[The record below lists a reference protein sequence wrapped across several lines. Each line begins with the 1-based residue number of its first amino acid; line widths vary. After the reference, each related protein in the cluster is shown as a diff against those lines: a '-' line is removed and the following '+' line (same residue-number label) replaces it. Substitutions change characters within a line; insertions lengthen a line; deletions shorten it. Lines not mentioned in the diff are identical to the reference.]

1 MGNKNNKAK
10 DNTLL
15 GNIKS
20 NYILQ
25 EITKKIKEKKILKI
39 IKYNKKVQKRLNKDI
54 NNYKFYF
61 FKNKGFNIKF
71 IGGNIPEDFSYI
83 FEKIK
88 NNKKILKSKINYK
101 LKNII
106 SLTTNKNNTLNLIDI
121 NKDKKLKNKYMANC
135 IILEFNVND
144 MENFSYIEKYYYEN
158 IRHTFEDNLIYL
170 IGVNYNLKDLQKEIT
185 YYDNIKEFAKS
196 NKINLISFNKD
207 YNINK
212 LLNEIEDNLMEE
224 INEKLKDKYKV
235 VFVGD
240 GAIGAKTSL
249 INRIVSNS
257 FSRTLFATSGLSFAI
272 KNFKIKNGKEIKLEM
287 WDTSYKLPT
296 RALARIIYK
305 NSDCIVL
312 GYDITFKSS
321 FEDAKNCW
329 YPIIKIFSKL
339 IYLIGCKKDLYE
351 NRKVSSDEAEEFAK
365 ENNLRFFE
373 VSNINNIGIDEFVE
387 DLTNEI
393 IK

>member
-1 MGNKNNKAK
+1 M
-10 DNTLL
+10 T
-15 GNIKS
+15 
-20 NYILQ
+20 
-25 EITKKIKEKKILKI
+25 ITKSYNKHTNTWYVYDTTYVFDETK
-39 IKYNKKVQKRLNKDI
+39 NKKVQKRLNKDI

-71 IGGNIPEDFSYI
+71 IGGNISENYSYI

-88 NNKKILKSKINYK
+88 TEKNLKLKINYK
-101 LKNII
+101 LENII

-121 NKDKKLKNKYMANC
+121 NKDKKLKNKYMSNC

-144 MENFSYIEKYYYEN
+144 MEKFSYIEKYYYEN

-212 LLNEIEDNLMEE
+212 LLNEIEDNL
-224 INEKLKDKYKV
+224 INKKLKDKYKV

-257 FSRTLFATSGLSFAI
+257 FSPTSGATSGLSYEI

-287 WDTSYKLPT
+287 
-296 RALARIIYK
+296 
-305 NSDCIVL
+305 
-312 GYDITFKSS
+312 
-321 FEDAKNCW
+321 
-329 YPIIKIFSKL
+329 
-339 IYLIGCKKDLYE
+339 
-351 NRKVSSDEAEEFAK
+351 
-365 ENNLRFFE
+365 
-373 VSNINNIGIDEFVE
+373 
-387 DLTNEI
+387 
-393 IK
+393 